1 MASSCPK
8 CGTALKIY
16 QMSPYCKKCGV
27 HLMFASFEGQFEKDR
42 RIAEMS
48 MANFRYNL
56 VKLKSAYTGGLAQ
69 KLRISFAFIPLLA
82 LLLPLGSVSVQTP
95 VYEAGFTLN
104 AIDVIMK
111 GIMGGLFGQLG
122 AFAQGPV
129 FGATAAALKTCILA
143 YLVMTAAVVLVL
155 LIGALGFIG
164 NKKSSVMMIVFSAV
178 GMVGAV
184 ITKVFGA
191 SLVAAGESAGAL
203 VDAKC
208 GLLFIAA
215 LLLFVPP
222 VVAAFLCLKNPPERV
237 FRDGDKL
244 RVDYRRKWKKGEIDL
259 LDIPAPIYESEEDRA
274 ERQRLISEAYQTKET
289 EVTENG

>member
-48 MANFRYNL
+48 MANFRYAM
-56 VKLKSAYTGGLAQ
+56 VKLKTAYVGGLAQ
-69 KLRISFAFIPLLA
+69 KLRIAFAFVPLLA
-82 LLLPLGSVSVQTP
+82 LLLPLGSVAVHTP
-95 VYEAGFTLN
+95 VYEAGFSLN

-111 GIMGGLFGQLG
+111 GIMGGLLGQLG

-129 FGATAAALKTCILA
+129 FGPVAEALRVCIFG
-143 YLVMTAAVVLVL
+143 YLVMAAAAVLVL

-164 NKKSSVMMIVFSAV
+164 NKKTSVMMIAFSAV

-184 ITKVFGA
+184 LTRVLGA
-191 SLVAAGESAGAL
+191 SLVAAAEAAGSL
-203 VDAKC
+203 VEAGC
-208 GLLFIAA
+208 GLLFLVAM
-215 LLLFVPP
+215 LLFVPP
-222 VVAAFLCLKNPPERV
+222 VAAAVLCLKNPPVRK
-237 FRDGDKL
+237 FREGDEL
-244 RVDYRRKWKKGEIDL
+244 RVEYRRKWKKGEIDL
-259 LDIPAPIYESEEDRA
+259 LEIPAPIYESEEDKA
-274 ERQRLISEAYQTKET
+274 ERRRLISEAYQTNE
-289 EVTENG
+289 EVTDNG

>member
-8 CGTALKIY
+8 CGAALKIY

-56 VKLKSAYTGGLAQ
+56 VKLKSAYTGSLAQ

-82 LLLPLGSVSVQTP
+82 LLLPLGSVSVHTP

-111 GIMGGLFGQLG
+111 GIMGGLFGTLG
-122 AFAQGPV
+122 SFAQGPV
-129 FGATAAALKTCILA
+129 FGPVADALKTCILG
-143 YLVMTAAVVLVL
+143 YLVMTAAAVLVL

-164 NKKSSVMMIVFSAV
+164 NKKASVMMIVFSAI

-184 ITKVFGA
+184 LTKVFGA
-191 SLVAAGESAGAL
+191 SLVAAGEAAGAL
-203 VDAKC
+203 VEAKC
-208 GLLFIAA
+208 GMLFLVAMLLFAA
-215 LLLFVPP
+215 P
-222 VVAAFLCLKNPPERV
+222 VVAAVLCLKNPPERV
-237 FRDGDKL
+237 FREGDEL
-244 RVDYRRKWKKGEIDL
+244 RVEYRRKWKKGEIDL
-259 LDIPAPIYESEEDRA
+259 LSIPAPIYESEEDRA
-274 ERQRLISEAYQTKET
+274 ERRRLVSEAYQTNE
-289 EVTENG
+289 EVTDNG